1 MEDKLTVTI
10 LPGGSLKVTTDA
22 VSDANHYAA
31 EEFLRALQQ
40 RAVGETTVENR
51 HPDGVEHE
59 HRHEHGHTHGG
70 GHHHHHN

>member
-1 MEDKLTVTI
+1 MEGDTI
-10 LPGGSLKVTTDA
+10 RIEVLKDGSLKLTTDA

-31 EEFLRALQQ
+31 EELLKALQQ
-40 RAVGETTVENR
+40 RAGGSTTVENR

-70 GHHHHHN
+70 SHHHHN